1 MPTNALDRLERL
13 FRAALLHPPGER
25 TSFLDAA
32 CDDDEL
38 RREVESLL
46 AADAHAEGN
55 DFLDQ
60 PATGLLGDLGDA
72 SSLPTDTLVG
82 EQVGPYRVLRPLG
95 EGGMG
100 AVYLAVRE
108 TPFLRHVALKVIRGR
123 TPAPEVL
130 RRFEQE
136 RQILASLDHPGIARL
151 IEGGLTDDGLPY
163 FAMEYVEG
171 RPITTYCDE
180 HRLGI
185 DERLDL
191 FRSVC
196 EAVHAAH
203 QNLVLH
209 RDLKPSNILVTS
221 AREVKLLDFGIAKL
235 LNPNLSPAAMPITQ
249 TALRM
254 LTPEYASPEQVR
266 GEGLSTASDVYGL
279 GIVLYELLAGD
290 RPYRLTRGSAEEM
303 VRAVIEVDPERPSTA
318 VSRDKRISRPD
329 GTTDVITATSI
340 SEARAASPERLRR
353 SLRGDLDAIVLK
365 ALRKEPRQRYPSAE
379 ALVQDI
385 ERYQKGEPVLAH
397 QGSRGYRLGKLV
409 RRHRAETALIAVVL
423 ASILGF
429 ALYSS
434 AQAHRLEVER
444 DRAQT
449 EAEKAE
455 EVSSFLVSLFE
466 QADPTATRGD
476 TLTARQ
482 MLAAGATRVETELEG
497 QPEVQAAVLHPIARA
512 YRSLGRD
519 DLARPLLE
527 RSVTL
532 RRAALGDD
540 APETLEA
547 LFDLGMLYET
557 AGEMDPASTTFEE
570 VLERRRAR
578 LGDTH
583 PELIR
588 PLYRL
593 GLIRHI
599 AGRSEAADSLFGEW
613 EALLNR
619 LPEDDNPLLSE
630 GLSGYSD
637 LLFTQRRYEEAEPY
651 IRRAL
656 AMDRRIYGNQ
666 SAAVGYDLNRLAELL
681 NVTER
686 PQEAEEVARESVEIH
701 RLLYPD
707 GHREL
712 GASLQS
718 LGESAQLQ
726 GRYAEA
732 DSLFHED
739 LVIRRRVYGDDHFST
754 ARSLTLL
761 GRLHYD
767 QGELTEAERYYRAA
781 VDIFTSRF
789 GTTFLTT
796 IQHRQELA
804 DVLIDM
810 GRHREAERMLLAD
823 YAAVEGR
830 GPEAR
835 IVQGTLRRLV
845 RLYEA
850 WDRPADVQRYRSLQA
865 EAPTN

>member
-1 MPTNALDRLERL
+1 MPTNRLDRLERL

-25 TSFLDAA
+25 TDFLNAA

-38 RREVESLL
+38 RAEVESLL
-46 AADAHAEGN
+46 AADAHAEDK

-60 PATGLLGDLGDA
+60 PATGLLGDLEDA
-72 SSLPTDTLVG
+72 SSMPIDTLVG

-108 TPFLRHVALKVIRGR
+108 KPFLRHVALKVIRGR

-191 FRSVC
+191 FRGVC

-221 AREVKLLDFGIAKL
+221 SREVKLLDFGIAKL
-235 LNPNLSPAAMPITQ
+235 LNPNLSPSAMPVTQ
-249 TALRM
+249 TALRVM
-254 LTPEYASPEQVR
+254 TPEYASPEQVR

-318 VSRDKRISRPD
+318 VARDKTITRPD
-329 GTTDVITATSI
+329 GTTDVISADAI

-379 ALVQDI
+379 AFVQDI
-385 ERYQKGEPVLAH
+385 ERYQNGEPVLAH

-409 RRHRAETALIAVVL
+409 RRHRAETALVAVVL
-423 ASILGF
+423 ASVLGF

-434 AQAHRLEVER
+434 AQANRLEVER

-482 MLAAGATRVETELEG
+482 MLEAGATRVETELEG
-497 QPEVQAAVLHPIARA
+497 QPEVQAAVLVPIALA

-527 RSVTL
+527 RSVAI
-532 RRAALGDD
+532 RRGALGDD
-540 APETLEA
+540 APETLDA
-547 LFDLGMLYET
+547 LFNLGMLYET
-557 AGEMDPASTTFEE
+557 AGEIEPAAEAFEE
-570 VLERRRAR
+570 VLERRRAHY
-578 LGDTH
+578 GETH
-583 PELIR
+583 PHLIR

-613 EALLNR
+613 EALLGR
-619 LPEDDNPLLSE
+619 LPEEDNPLLSE

-656 AMDRRIYGNQ
+656 AMDRRLYGDQ
-666 SAAVGYDLNRLAELL
+666 SAAVGYDLNRLAEIF
-681 NVTER
+681 NMTGRSE
-686 PQEAEEVARESVEIH
+686 EAEGAARESVEIH
-701 RLLYPD
+701 RRLYPD

-718 LGESAQLQ
+718 LGEAAQQQ
-726 GRYAEA
+726 GRYTEA
-732 DSLFHED
+732 DTLFRED
-739 LVIRRRVYGDDHFST
+739 LAIRRRVYGDDHFST
-754 ARSLTLL
+754 ARSLLLL
-761 GRLHYD
+761 GRLSHE
-767 QGELTEAERYYRAA
+767 QGNLSDAEDFFRAS
-781 VDIFTSRF
+781 VDIFTARF
-789 GTTFLTT
+789 GPTFLTA

-810 GRHREAERMLLAD
+810 GRFREAEQMLLSD
-823 YAAVEGR
+823 YATVEGR

-835 IVQGTLRRLV
+835 IVRDVRRGLV

-850 WDRPADVQRYRSLQA
+850 WERPAEAERYRPIQA
-865 EAPTN
+865 EAPTG